1 LLVLRFASCEAV
13 LDEGGLTGHRSEHQA
28 PRRSTRTI
36 VPDAFAEPPSERSV
50 SGEPARRRY
59 QMCGTIQRFRAR
71 RGRLIVDLALPK
83 SPALRAATVLLI
95 DDQRMI
101 GEAVRRMLVGEDG
114 ITFHFCSDA
123 TKAIEVAT
131 QVEPT
136 VILQDLVMPEI
147 DGLELVRRF
156 RADERFRDVPIIVLS
171 ITEDAAVKA
180 EAFALGA
187 NDYIV
192 KLPDRLEMLARLRY
206 HSRGYIA
213 LLERNEAFL
222 ALHASRE
229 VLANDLAT
237 AAHYVRSLLP
247 PPQRIGPITA
257 DWRFIPSAAL
267 GGDAFG
273 YHSLDDDHIAVYL
286 LDVCG
291 HGVGAALLSVSAL
304 NSIRSEA
311 LPQTDFQDPGAVL
324 EALNKAF
331 PMERQN
337 DMFFT
342 IWYGVYQVSSRTI
355 RWAGGGHPA
364 ALLQGPESGG
374 RPTLLES
381 EGPLI
386 GAVEGLEFAAGEAKV
401 PPGSSLFIY
410 SDGAFEV
417 SYPDGS
423 MWAFD
428 DFISTLTAPTRGPEP
443 RLDALVAKIRE
454 ISARND
460 FNDDFSMV
468 ELAFS

>member
-1 LLVLRFASCEAV
+1 MNPAV
-13 LDEGGLTGHRSEHQA
+13 SQNPA
-28 PRRSTRTI
+28 PR
-36 VPDAFAEPPSERSV
+36 
-50 SGEPARRRY
+50 
-59 QMCGTIQRFRAR
+59 GTI
-71 RGRLIVDLALPK
+71 
-83 SPALRAATVLLI
+83 VLLI
-95 DDQRMI
+95 DDQPII
-101 GEAVRRMLVGEDG
+101 GEAVRRMLAGEEG
-114 ITFHFCSDA
+114 IAFHFCRDA
-123 TKAIEVAT
+123 TAALAVASEVG
-131 QVEPT
+131 PT
-136 VILQDLVMPEI
+136 VILQDLVMPAV
-147 DGLELVRRF
+147 DGLELVRQF

-171 ITEDAAVKA
+171 MKEEAAVKA

-192 KLPDRLEMLARLRY
+192 KLPDRLELVARLRY

-222 ALHASRE
+222 ALQASRE

-237 AAHYVRSLLP
+237 AAQYVRSLLP
-247 PPQRIGPITA
+247 PPQRIGPISA

-311 LPQTDFQDPGAVL
+311 LPQTDFHDPGAVL
-324 EALNKAF
+324 AALNKAF

-342 IWYGVYQVSSRTI
+342 IWYGVYQISSRTLC
-355 RWAGGGHPA
+355 WSGGGHPA
-364 ALLQGPESGG
+364 ALLVRPGG
-374 RPTLLES
+374 EDRPAFLES
-381 EGPLI
+381 DGPLI
-386 GAVEGLEFAAGEAKV
+386 GAVDGLDFGSEKAAV
-401 PPGSSLFIY
+401 PAGSTLFLY

-417 SYPDGS
+417 SQPDGA

-428 DFISTLTAPTRGPEP
+428 DFVSTLTTPSKGPEP
-443 RLDALVAKIRE
+443 RLDALVSRIRE
-454 ISARND
+454 VSARDD